1 MRLTKP
7 QIALMESI
15 GRDSESGFDSAGV
28 IMGSTWMVP
37 LATDNPKVL
46 KSLEQ
51 KGLIEIDRKDKDFCF
66 RLTKAG
72 IGMINKIQANPHRE
86 LK

>member
-15 GRDSESGFDSAGV
+15 ERDSDDNGDSNG
-28 IMGSTWMVP
+28 WMVP

-51 KGLIEIDRKDKDFCF
+51 KGLIEIDGKDEDFCF

-72 IGMINKIQANPHRE
+72 VGMINKIRSNPHRE